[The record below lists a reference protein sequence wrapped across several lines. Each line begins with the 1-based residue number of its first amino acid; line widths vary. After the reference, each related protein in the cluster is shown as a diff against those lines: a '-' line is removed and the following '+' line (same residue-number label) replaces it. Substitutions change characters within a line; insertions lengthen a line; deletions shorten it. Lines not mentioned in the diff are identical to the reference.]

1 MMKKEEVEN
10 HMLQILRADK
20 TDSSSLMMK
29 NNLTIRK
36 RISHIETLLMQLEIN
51 NSSILLG

>member
-1 MMKKEEVEN
+1 MKLIEKGEN
-10 HMLQILRADK
+10 HMLQILRTDK

-29 NNLTIRK
+29 NNLTIRM